1 MTVIMGGEAEMEK
14 LWDSMQMTIAIQL
27 QSNTIWERLERIWAA
42 LDTQPS
48 TNTTSHIGRDK
59 FKKVEEEVGQLIG
72 RMRDA
77 INANNRQ
84 AAQEGIQISDLI
96 SVDLSMMEGL
106 DVKEVV
112 TGFELDLLK
121 VTMSINWCVSGLSQA
136 SQPVDH
142 DGLDSVP
149 SDNDRIRLR
158 GGWGLQSW
166 WLP

>member
-1 MTVIMGGEAEMEK
+1 MGGEAEMEK

-121 VTMSINWCVSGLSQA
+121 VTMSINCIHAVYSKDEATECGY
-136 SQPVDH
+136 D
-142 DGLDSVP
+142 DDDD
-149 SDNDRIRLR
+149 DNDDDALSHIIRTFEGPTAPEPR
-158 GGWGLQSW
+158 
-166 WLP
+166 